1 MVIIATSGDAPTG
14 QAIDAAT
21 RALTSGDI
29 VSIPTDTVY
38 ELIADVSYTGAA
50 DRIFAMKRRTRE
62 EELSVLVDDIDQA
75 LALTLGAPIA
85 AERLM
90 EKFWPGPLTLV
101 LPRHPDFVADL
112 GSDDATV
119 GLRCPDKAIARLLA
133 EEFGPVAMTTANVKG
148 QQPATTAQ
156 QVVDIFGE
164 AVELV
169 LDGGECNDGPA
180 TVVDVTGSEP
190 KLLRE
195 GAVAWVDIQNVI
207 S

>member
-1 MVIIATSGDAPTG
+1 MVIIATSADAPTE
-14 QAIDAAT
+14 QAMNTAR
-21 RALTSGDI
+21 RALESGDI
-29 VSIPTDTVY
+29 VAIPTDTVY

-62 EELSVLVDDIDQA
+62 DELSVLVSDMDQA
-75 LALTLGAPIA
+75 LTLTLGAPIA

-90 EKFWPGPLTLV
+90 EKFWPGALTLV

-119 GLRCPDKAIARLLA
+119 GLRCPDKLIARLLA
-133 EEFGPVAMTTANVKG
+133 EDVGPVAMTTANMKG
-148 QQPATTAQ
+148 QTPATTAQ

-164 AVELV
+164 AVNLV
-169 LDGGECNDGPA
+169 LDGGECSGQAA

-195 GAVAWVDIQNVI
+195 GAVAWTDIQDVI